1 MELDIDL
8 HRITDADELAEQVPA
23 LQEDFDDG
31 VVDNAGNLGEAT
43 RSTLLT
49 AKIAVTPISPSGL
62 EIGRAH
68 V

>member
-23 LQEDFDDG
+23 LEEDFDYV

-43 RSTLLT
+43 RS
-49 AKIAVTPISPSGL
+49 K
-62 EIGRAH
+62 IGRAH